1 MQKILPTGRERTFGE
16 HELIVSKTDTRG
28 VITYANSVFC
38 RVSGYDEQEVLGKP
52 HNLVRHPEMPR
63 GLFRLL
69 WDRLKQGHEVFAMVV
84 NLASNGDYYW
94 VLAHVTPSLSSD
106 GTVLGYHSNRRYP
119 HAEMVKEFAGL
130 YSQMI
135 EIERQHSNPKLAAE
149 ASLAYLQ
156 ARLDA
161 EGLDYDRFFFAKQ
174 NAVLAKEL
182 V

>member
-28 VITYANSVFC
+28 VITY
-38 RVSGYDEQEVLGKP
+38 LGKP